1 MNIIVITTGLKMDG
15 AETILLHMVKE
26 WLKKDLKVNILLLSS
41 VCYLDGAFVMLG
53 VEVKIRSSSSY
64 LIT

>member
-1 MNIIVITTGLKMDG
+1 MDG

-41 VCYLDGAFVMLG
+41 VCYLDGAFVARRAK
-53 VEVKIRSSSSY
+53 VKKNLRAVA
-64 LIT
+64 